1 MEAKRACIVLGFQL
15 PDTANKKKGNQMHRK
30 YRSAVHLMGGV
41 ALISLA
47 MAASSAVAQTAPQQ
61 NTANAGAA
69 DSTVVVVTG
78 IRGSLRSAANLK
90 KNSAQVIDAITA
102 EDIGKFPDKN
112 LGESLQRVTGV
123 QISRTDG
130 EGASVS
136 IRGADPSLVRTE
148 IDGATAMPLSRA
160 GASRAVDFRDL
171 PVEFVSRLE
180 VVKSVTPDMTEGGLG
195 GTIRV
200 IMRKPF
206 DSKGDFFAASA
217 QSAYSSSAQTYDPKF
232 SVIGSK
238 LFLNNTLGV
247 LLSANYEDRHLYHD
261 AVLNTGWVKKTDLN
275 GDKIADWTPDIPRP
289 DLERKET
296 IRTAVSGVV
305 QWRPTETFE
314 MTYEGNFAFGNEHDD
329 GQLLQLAA
337 SSGLVDTAKT
347 TLGATPDG
355 GGAYTVNHVE
365 LVSDAT
371 HLMGLTYR
379 DVLGKVQYT
388 QWDSA
393 VSAKWNATDRLTFD
407 GRYATSG
414 SNFHLFERD
423 AAASITALPRAV
435 VDYKNSGKTPNM
447 TLYDASGKVL
457 DPTTGDMVDTVSAL
471 FQDIPTKALESD
483 VKFNAEF
490 KPDSVWLTSL
500 KAGFESHDTEVGSD
514 AYKRQAILTSVATT
528 KSSGQNLVYY
538 GSQSSIAGIVD
549 QYASTNK
556 LALGHD
562 GNLGYTD
569 GIRYYN
575 ELYYPFYNAVLK
587 ATGDSQDLTA
597 TNPNANTA
605 NSFRSWTSV
614 FSVKEKTTAFYAQA
628 SFAFPVF
635 GYTLN
640 GVLGDRVIKTDTV
653 SNGYGQK
660 KASDGS
666 LSFPFVSKSGS
677 YTNDLPSLNL
687 KMEFVPNKLQ
697 GRFSIGKVMARPAP
711 SQLSFGQ
718 TLDIVGLTG
727 TQGNPDLKPFL
738 ATDEDLALEW
748 YPTKDAFFSA
758 TLFEKDISRFI
769 INTTAPVT
777 DSSGV
782 TYSVTMPVNGNDRV
796 KIRGLEIGGQLALT
810 MLPAPFDGLGI
821 LGNATLQ
828 RDRGFKGVNLIDGT
842 ILPFPGLS
850 RTSYNAGIYYEKAK
864 VSARVSY
871 NWRSRWLA
879 SASGRGGLPEYTDAY
894 GTVDASVDYNLSQH
908 FTVFADG
915 SNLTKAKYVQENDP
929 QRRISTE
936 VDGLRIFFGV
946 RYRH

>member
-1 MEAKRACIVLGFQL
+1 
-15 PDTANKKKGNQMHRK
+15 MHKTHRTMV
-30 YRSAVHLMGGV
+30 RLMSGA
-41 ALISLA
+41 ALAALA
-47 MAASSAVAQTAPQQ
+47 MVAFPGFAQTAPD
-61 NTANAGAA
+61 AGQAKPAAA

-130 EGASVS
+130 EGATVS

-148 IDGATAMPLSRA
+148 IDGATALPLSRA

-200 IMRKPF
+200 VMRKPF

-232 SVIGSK
+232 SLIGSK

-275 GDKIADWTPDIPRP
+275 GDGVADWTPDIPRP

-296 IRTAVSGVV
+296 IRTAFSGVV
-305 QWRPTETFE
+305 QWRPNDRFE
-314 MTYEGNFAFGNEHDD
+314 LSYEGNFAFGNEHDD
-329 GQLLQLAA
+329 GQLLQLSA
-337 SSGLVDTAKT
+337 SSGAIDTSKT
-347 TLGATPDG
+347 TLAATPDS
-355 GGAYTVNHVE
+355 GGAYTVNHIE

-371 HLMGLTYR
+371 HQMGLTYR

-388 QWDSA
+388 QWDST
-393 VSAKWNATDRLTFD
+393 VNFKWKATERLTLD
-407 GRYATSG
+407 GRYSTSG

-423 AAASITALPRAV
+423 AAAAITALPRAV
-435 VDYKNSGKTPNM
+435 VDYKNSGKTPDM
-447 TLYDASGKVL
+447 TFYDASGKVI
-457 DPTTGDMVDTVSAL
+457 DPTTGTLVDNVSAL
-471 FQDIPTKALESD
+471 YQDIPTKALESD
-483 VKFNAEF
+483 VRFNAEF

-514 AYKRQAILTSVATT
+514 AYKRQAILTSITST
-528 KSSGQNLVYY
+528 KPSGQNLVYY
-538 GSQSSIAGIVD
+538 GSQASIAALID

-562 GNLGYTD
+562 GNIGYTD

-587 ATGDSQDLTA
+587 ATGDNQDLTA
-597 TNPNANTA
+597 VNPNASTG

-614 FSVKEKTTAFYAQA
+614 FTVKEKTTAFYAQA
-628 SFAFPVF
+628 SFEFPVF
-635 GYTLN
+635 GYTLD
-640 GVLGDRVIKTDTV
+640 GVMGDRVIKTDTI

-660 KASDGS
+660 KATDGS

-687 KMEFVPNKLQ
+687 KMELVPSKLQ
-697 GRFSIGKVMARPAP
+697 ARFSIGKVMARPAP

-727 TQGNPDLKPFL
+727 TQGNPDLKPFM
-738 ATDEDLALEW
+738 ATDKDLALEW
-748 YPTKDAFFSA
+748 YPTKDAFLSA

-777 DSSGV
+777 DSNGV

-796 KIRGLEIGGQLALT
+796 KIHGLEIGGQLALT
-810 MLPAPFDGLGI
+810 MLPSPFDGLGI

-828 RDRGFKGVNLIDGT
+828 RDRGFKGLNLIDGS

-850 RTSYNAGIYYEKAK
+850 RTSYNTGLYYEKHK
-864 VSARVSY
+864 ISARVSY

-894 GTVDASVDYNLSQH
+894 GTVDASVDYNVTPRI
-908 FTVFADG
+908 TVFADG
-915 SNLTKAKYVQENDP
+915 SNLTKAKYIQENDP
-929 QRRISTE
+929 QRPISTE
-936 VDGLRIFFGV
+936 VDGLRVFFGV